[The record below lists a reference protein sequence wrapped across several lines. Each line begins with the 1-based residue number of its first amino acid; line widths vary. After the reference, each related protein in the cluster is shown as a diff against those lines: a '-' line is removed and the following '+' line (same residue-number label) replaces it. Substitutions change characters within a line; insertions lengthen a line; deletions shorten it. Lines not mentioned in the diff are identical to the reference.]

1 MDNKK
6 LASSVL
12 FTKASE
18 ELEEEVKKELDIP
31 DPPPGKVNAMLKLK
45 EANEDTEEHDRT
57 GSSGGN
63 RKGCK

>member
-31 DPPPGKVNAMLKLK
+31 DPPPGKVNAMLK